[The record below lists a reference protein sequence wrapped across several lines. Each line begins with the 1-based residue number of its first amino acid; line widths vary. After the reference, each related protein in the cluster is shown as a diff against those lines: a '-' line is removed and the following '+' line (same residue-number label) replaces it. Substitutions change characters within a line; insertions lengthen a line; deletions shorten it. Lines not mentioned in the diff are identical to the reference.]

1 VAAGTEITH
10 DSWPRRIL
18 HWLWQHLTVVLAV
31 LVAGGLLAYVI
42 NIAVTPK
49 SGDQFLAVLRDTWWL
64 VLLLTIPYLVVR
76 LFVWRHL
83 LLELKLRIP
92 WRPLI
97 VSFAAGEATKVFPA
111 GIYVENA
118 LLARLEDFRTDGTVR
133 STAATTGTLGLESF
147 VAVPVLLV
155 LGLPGYSWL
164 RWAIIGIVGAWVAL
178 LLLVWLLI
186 RFGEQHIPQNA
197 PRWIRRGL
205 EIADKFFKIGASMIT
220 WRTLAAVVP
229 TAIYLFLYA
238 VGLHAIVHAG
248 GFHQFNYLD
257 ASAVYAFIVLT
268 VILIPIPTETGLTEF
283 GGYAALLAY
292 NVPGPTA
299 AVVMLSMRALFTG
312 MTIAVAVVVMV
323 LLRSELSEAAH

>member
-1 VAAGTEITH
+1 MAAGTETAQH
-10 DSWPRRIL
+10 SWPRSVL
-18 HWLWQHLTVVLAV
+18 HWLWQHLTVVLAM

-42 NIAVTPK
+42 NIAATPK
-49 SGDQFLAVLRDTWWL
+49 SGGQFLAVLRDTWWI
-64 VLLLTIPYLVVR
+64 VLLLTIPYFVIR

-83 LLELKLRIP
+83 LLELKLRVP

-97 VSFAAGEATKVFPA
+97 ASFAAGEATKVFPA
-111 GIYVENA
+111 GVYVENA

-133 STAATTGTLGLESF
+133 STAATTGTLGLESL

-155 LGLPGYSWL
+155 FGLPGYSWL
-164 RWAIIGIVGAWVAL
+164 RWAIVAVVGAWIAL
-178 LLLVWLLI
+178 LLLLWLLI

-197 PRWIRRGL
+197 PGWIRRGL
-205 EIADKFFKIGASMIT
+205 EIADKFFKIGASLVT
-220 WRTLAAVVP
+220 WRSLAAVVP
-229 TAIYLFLYA
+229 TAMYLFLYA
-238 VGLHAIVHAG
+238 VALQAIVHAA
-248 GFHQFNYLD
+248 GFKQFDYLD

-268 VILIPIPTETGLTEF
+268 VILIPIPTEIGLTEF

-312 MTIAVAVVVMV
+312 MTIGLSVVVML